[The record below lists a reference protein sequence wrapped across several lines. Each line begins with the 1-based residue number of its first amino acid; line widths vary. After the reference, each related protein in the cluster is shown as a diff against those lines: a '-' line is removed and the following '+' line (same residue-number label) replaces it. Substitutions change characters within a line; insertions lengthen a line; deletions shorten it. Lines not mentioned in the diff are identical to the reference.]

1 MSLVSREQEPLAL
14 PERRVHVVQ
23 GEHYV
28 TDDPSVMLTTILGSC
43 VAACIRDPLAGLG
56 GMNHFLLPGGEGEDV
71 TTDSVRYGAY
81 AMELLVNGLLRQGAR
96 RERLQAK
103 LFGGARVISGLT
115 DIGDQNGRFA
125 ERYLKQEGINF
136 AGGSL
141 GGERARRIQFW
152 PISGRVRQMALAKD
166 EASVFETERRTKPAA
181 PVDSGALE
189 LF

>member
-1 MSLVSREQEPLAL
+1 M
-14 PERRVHVVQ
+14 
-23 GEHYV
+23 
-28 TDDPSVMLTTILGSC
+28 
-43 VAACIRDPLAGLG
+43 
-56 GMNHFLLPGGEGEDV
+56 
-71 TTDSVRYGAY
+71 RYGAY
-81 AMELLVNGLLRQGAR
+81 AMEVLVNGLLRQGAR

-115 DIGDQNGRFA
+115 DIGDQNARFA
-125 ERYLKQEGINF
+125 ERYLKQEGISF

-166 EASVFETERRTKPAA
+166 EASVFEIERRTKPSA
-181 PVDSGALE
+181 PVESGALE

>member
-1 MSLVSREQEPLAL
+1 MVAQQSLPTPQLLHL
-14 PERRVHVVQ
+14 PVV
-23 GEHYV
+23 
-28 TDDPSVMLTTILGSC
+28 L
-43 VAACIRDPLAGLG
+43 
-56 GMNHFLLPGGEGEDV
+56 
-71 TTDSVRYGAY
+71 
-81 AMELLVNGLLRQGAR
+81 
-96 RERLQAK
+96 
-103 LFGGARVISGLT
+103 
-115 DIGDQNGRFA
+115 

-166 EASVFETERRTKPAA
+166 EANVFETERRTKPAA